1 MWLGIDRDG
10 ERGALTSQAGDAG
23 HPIKPVENS

>member
-10 ERGALTSQAGDAG
+10 VRGALTSQAGDAG
-23 HPIKPVENS
+23 YPMKPVENS